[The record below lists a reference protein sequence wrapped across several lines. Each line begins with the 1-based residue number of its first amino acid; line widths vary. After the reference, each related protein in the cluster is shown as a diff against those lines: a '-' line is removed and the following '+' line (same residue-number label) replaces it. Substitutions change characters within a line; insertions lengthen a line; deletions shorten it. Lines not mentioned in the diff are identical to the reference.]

1 MLSVSG
7 LLVPF
12 SKTPNWQKFETFAN
26 NIALLME
33 EKWPEK
39 YTTNIRKKE
48 RKGKIFIDWL
58 RNSRGAT
65 CVAPYS
71 LRVRELPR
79 VSMPIAWSELDKIAP
94 DGVDIAMAKKR
105 LSKKD
110 PWADFF
116 EVKQVLK

>member
-1 MLSVSG
+1 MLSASG

-33 EKWPEK
+33 EKWPER

-71 LRVRELPR
+71 LPARELPR

>member
-1 MLSVSG
+1 
-7 LLVPF
+7 
-12 SKTPNWQKFETFAN
+12 
-26 NIALLME
+26 ME

>member
-1 MLSVSG
+1 MQFLKSQTFPLVCNIMNSG
-7 LLVPF
+7 R
-12 SKTPNWQKFETFAN
+12 
-26 NIALLME
+26 I
-33 EKWPEK
+33 
-39 YTTNIRKKE
+39 Y
-48 RKGKIFIDWL
+48 WL

-71 LRVRELPR
+71 LRARELPR